1 MGWSPPS
8 HLPHLYSDLFD
19 LGNGAVGEVD
29 SRLAIVEDW
38 EAKFRR
44 GIIYYLKDNHVRGVL
59 RWNAFGL
66 VDAARELIGARQQ
79 LPARDLAGPA
89 ARQPGDGIGDRRE
102 TAPADFRTTP
112 GRAKSA
118 SCNFLLG
125 GNMKRQVSK
134 RTGWSWWYLLFLIQ
148 FVAVLWP
155 PFYNRAEPSLI
166 GLPFFYWYQLLW
178 IIIGAILTA
187 IVYFVTDD

>member
-59 RWNAFGL
+59 LWNAFGL
-66 VDAARELIGARQQ
+66 VDAARGNNC
-79 LPARDLAGPA
+79 
-89 ARQPGDGIGDRRE
+89 RRE
-102 TAPADFRTTP
+102 TLQATRLVSQATGLATGGRPRPRIFGPRPATQSQQAAT
-112 GRAKSA
+112 S
-118 SCNFLLG
+118 
-125 GNMKRQVSK
+125 
-134 RTGWSWWYLLFLIQ
+134 SW
-148 FVAVLWP
+148 
-155 PFYNRAEPSLI
+155 EE
-166 GLPFFYWYQLLW
+166 
-178 IIIGAILTA
+178 T
-187 IVYFVTDD
+187 